1 MSTQPEWVSEAFRL
15 TRREGVQT
23 LTLVCEVWKQPIGWQ
38 LRLVID
44 GHGLESSAMVY
55 SADLVPIR
63 VAELQALMFER
74 GWH

>member
-15 TRREGVQT
+15 TKREGHET
-23 LTLVCEVWKQPIGWQ
+23 LTLVCEVWKHPLGWQ

-44 GHGLESSAMVY
+44 GHGLQTSATVY
-55 SADLVPIR
+55 SADLVPIK
-63 VAELQALMFER
+63 VAEFRVSMLEQ